1 MTYSCAQDAPL
12 SRSWPCCFG
21 VGHTET
27 HTHTGSFT
35 HTHTHTH
42 TQAQR
47 NVVARMRPTLAAGPA
62 VYARRKT
69 NVKKIKAAM

>member
-1 MTYSCAQDAPL
+1 MHPSLAAGPAVLVWATQK
-12 SRSWPCCFG
+12 
-21 VGHTET
+21 
-27 HTHTGSFT
+27 HTHTQAHS